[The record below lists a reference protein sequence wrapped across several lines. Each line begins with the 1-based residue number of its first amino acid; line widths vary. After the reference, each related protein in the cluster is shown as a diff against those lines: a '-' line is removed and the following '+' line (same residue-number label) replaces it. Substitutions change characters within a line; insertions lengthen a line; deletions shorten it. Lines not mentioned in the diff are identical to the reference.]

1 MGKNLG
7 SQSSG
12 VENVR
17 RAAGLQQVIFAQTTN
32 PGITIGVVC
41 QAEPSSLSLL
51 AAGVSGMAARQ
62 AHRNERVKFLKQL
75 KSGT

>member
-1 MGKNLG
+1 MNNHPG
-7 SQSSG
+7 SQSNA
-12 VENVR
+12 VENIRGPV
-17 RAAGLQQVIFAQTTN
+17 GLQQVLFAQTTN

-41 QAEPSSLSLL
+41 QAEPSSLALL

-62 AHRNERVKFLKQL
+62 ARRNERVKLFKHR